1 VSEYLQE
8 NRRAVIMLV
17 VAVAV
22 ALLGGLYLLLSGGSE
37 STDLGP
43 VPQGQRDAPSPTVET
58 EEPVD
63 PLVATVIGRGTNV
76 NPFGPLAGTENDVAN
91 SDSGSQTDSGSKQST
106 PTSKTTPTKT
116 KSTTTDTDPSVTV
129 DNGSSKKSDPVDL
142 GGTDTGDDEPKAD
155 KNVVPEPINT
165 GKDAEDG
172 VSVTMVEVTGDYV
185 VARVEGDRTKLYV
198 NIPGAEGVVYV
209 ARLAGKCAWMGRID
223 SDVRVSVCE
232 GKTEQL

>member
-1 VSEYLQE
+1 MSGADIFRFKHNDPDGLAKRL
-8 NRRAVIMLV
+8 RRLGERARDALIV
-17 VAVAV
+17 VE
-22 ALLGGLYLLLSGGSE
+22 GLYS
-37 STDLGP
+37 
-43 VPQGQRDAPSPTVET
+43 
-58 EEPVD
+58 
-63 PLVATVIGRGTNV
+63 IRGDCA
-76 NPFGPLAGTENDVAN
+76 PLAEYAAVKAEHGGYLFVDDRATISGRAFLDQDADAAFSVCSALVGC
-91 SDSGSQTDSGSKQST
+91 DSGVAGVIVRLIDMNGDTVD
-106 PTSKTTPTKT
+106 
-116 KSTTTDTDPSVTV
+116 STTTDTDPSVTV